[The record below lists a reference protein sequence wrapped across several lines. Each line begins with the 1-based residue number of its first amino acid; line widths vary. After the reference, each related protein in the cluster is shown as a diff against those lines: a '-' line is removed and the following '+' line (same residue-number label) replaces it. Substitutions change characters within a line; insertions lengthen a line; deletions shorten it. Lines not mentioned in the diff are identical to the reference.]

1 MRRRKG
7 VAQPRAQP
15 ELFFA
20 DIELNVET
28 REVWK
33 NDAPV
38 QLSPTEFTLLHYFMS
53 NPRKVLSK
61 RAILDHVWPYDFS
74 GDPKVVTTIM
84 ARVRRKVDAD
94 NQLLHTIRGL
104 GYALRELG

>member
-61 RAILDHVWPYDFS
+61 RAILDHLLQ
-74 GDPKVVTTIM
+74 
-84 ARVRRKVDAD
+84 RRQPGPGHRRRAG
-94 NQLLHTIRGL
+94 LHPRG
-104 GYALRELG
+104 R

>member
-1 MRRRKG
+1 M
-7 VAQPRAQP
+7 AQP

-33 NDAPV
+33 NGDPV

-74 GDPKVVTTIM
+74 GDPKVVTTIV

-94 NQLLHTIRGL
+94 NQLLHTIRRL
-104 GYALRELG
+104 GYALRELS